1 MSPISGA
8 STVCFIDILMRDGRG
23 FYMLSKRGI
32 QKHSLA
38 EQTGTQLNFIKNLK
52 Y

>member
-8 STVCFIDILMRDGRG
+8 STVCFIGILMIDTTQG
-23 FYMLSKRGI
+23 FYILSKLEK

-38 EQTGTQLNFIKNLK
+38 EQTRTQR
-52 Y
+52 